1 MDPIEAA
8 RQRTLILRCQIGS
21 RSALE
26 ELYLT
31 YNRPLGYYLRQLLN
45 RDDNEEVQQEVWLA
59 VIRRIGRL
67 RTPEAFVVWLYQI
80 ARRKAI
86 NRLANRHAFVSLDTE
101 DSEIAV
107 DEPEPKFTADDAA
120 RVHGAMAQLSTA
132 HREVLVLRFMEDL
145 SYQQIA
151 AVICCE
157 VGTVRSRLHHAKL
170 SLRHHLEKENMS

>member
-8 RQRTLILRCQIGS
+8 RQQTLILRCQLGS

-26 ELYLT
+26 ELYLS

-45 RDDNEEVQQEVWLA
+45 RDDHEDVQQEVWLA

-67 RTPEAFVVWLYQI
+67 RTPEAFVVWLYKI
-80 ARRKAI
+80 ARSKAI
-86 NRLANRHAFVSLDTE
+86 NRLSDRHALLSLDAQ
-101 DSEIAV
+101 DFEIAA
-107 DEPEPKFTADDAA
+107 DEPELEFTSDDAA
-120 RVHGAMAQLSTA
+120 RVHGAMAQLSIA

-145 SYQQIA
+145 SYEQIA
-151 AVICCE
+151 EVIGCK

-170 SLRHHLEKENMS
+170 TLRDYLEKAKVS